1 MWCYLFP
8 FVWLNKAIT
17 LKIALCAL
25 LLQELCTQERQ
36 EAGGAL
42 TSKHKIS
49 NCWHC
54 SHHWASFV
62 CSGEG
67 AIWSNALTQI
77 ISFHLFSRSSLHQVK
92 VDELREQYPEPICS
106 SVRPFLLIIYG
117 TSICWSA
124 FPPTVAPER
133 SRRSE
138 QLAHQLS
145 QPVKPIWWVAL
156 DHLWRRLQ
164 MRSRLMAVRATNC
177 SHLRSYLG
185 WVAVWATEESAWLQK
200 TAEPAGS
207 SLKQRGNN
215 PLICI
220 DAPTK

>member
-1 MWCYLFP
+1 MRLKQHFFNSYSSIVRLGRQTIRGWRAAATSPTIICTPSNTVKTLLSLKKTFVFLTMWCYLFP

-77 ISFHLFSRSSLHQVK
+77 ISFHLFSRPSLHQVK
-92 VDELREQYPEPICS
+92 VDELREQYTEPICS

-138 QLAHQLS
+138 QLAHQLRNLWS
-145 QPVKPIWWVAL
+145 RFDELRWIICDGGFRCVL
-156 DHLWRRLQ
+156 D
-164 MRSRLMAVRATNC
+164 
-177 SHLRSYLG
+177 
-185 WVAVWATEESAWLQK
+185 
-200 TAEPAGS
+200 
-207 SLKQRGNN
+207 
-215 PLICI
+215 
-220 DAPTK
+220 